1 MTYRLAIL
9 AVIAVCT
16 FAGSAVGTLRANQSD
31 ASAASVVTNLEPR
44 WGTRACQLDKTC
56 YTIWNWCVFLRH
68 FNVGQVDD
76 LGLSGLLRN
85 WKLVCR

>member
-31 ASAASVVTNLEPR
+31 ASAASVVTNSEPR
-44 WGTRACQLDKTC
+44 WGTRACSCATSTLARS
-56 YTIWNWCVFLRH
+56 TI
-68 FNVGQVDD
+68 
-76 LGLSGLLRN
+76 SG
-85 WKLVCR
+85 